1 MDVGQK
7 ALIALRWSA
16 ASRLAGQALSWGIT
30 IMVIRLLSPADYG
43 LLAMA
48 VILPTTLYLI
58 NDLGLDV
65 VLVQNQAPDTA
76 FLRQVFG
83 LVVAI
88 NLLCALLLL
97 LGAPL
102 VADFFQEPRVT
113 PILRVLSLLFLLCM
127 FETLPRA
134 RLEQRLD
141 FRRQSMI
148 TVVATFLSGLT
159 TLGLA
164 WMGAGVWALVW
175 GRLCSSAVNVLGLNL
190 VAPSLCWPSFSLAAV
205 KRSLSF
211 GGLVTLERAA
221 WQVFNDADKVIG
233 GKLWGDVTLGLYT
246 VAQDVATMPMHR
258 TGSFINAI
266 GLPAFSHV
274 QDRLHEVR
282 FYLLKVTRIMSV
294 MSFPLFIGLAITAPE
309 TVALLLGPQWPA
321 AAPILRILALIMPLR
336 MLATLLPPVLWGISR
351 PGVSA
356 VNGCIAAVVVLGACL
371 VGAQWGAI
379 GMAWAWLAAYPVAFV
394 ITLHRAGRVVDFTL
408 WDFGAA
414 MFRPVLAS
422 GLMAAAVTLA
432 RGVVPAEAAP
442 GVTLLILVPTGAV
455 TYVAALFVLH
465 RSSFRETLALVLP
478 ARGTDPIGP
487 AG

>member
-1 MDVGQK
+1 MDVGKK
-7 ALIALRWSA
+7 ALVALRWSA
-16 ASRLAGQALSWGIT
+16 AARLAGQALSWMIT
-30 IMVIRLLSPADYG
+30 IVVIRLLSPADYG

-48 VILPTTLYLI
+48 VVLPTALYLI

-65 VLVQNQAPDTA
+65 VLVQNQTPDRA

-83 LVVAI
+83 VVIVI

-102 VADFFQEPRVT
+102 VADFFHEPRVT
-113 PILRVLSLLFLLCM
+113 PILRVLSLLFVLYV

-134 RLEQRLD
+134 QLERRLD
-141 FRRQSMI
+141 FRRQAMV
-148 TVVATFLSGLT
+148 TVVATFLSGFT
-159 TLGLA
+159 TLTLA

-175 GRLCSSAVNVLGLNL
+175 GRLCSSTITVLGLNL
-190 VAPSLCWPSFSLAAV
+190 LAPSLCWPSFSLAAV

-211 GGLVTLERAA
+211 GSIVTLERAA

-233 GKLWGDVTLGLYT
+233 GKLWGEVTLGLYT
-246 VAQDVATMPMHR
+246 VAQDLATMPMHR

-294 MSFPLFIGLAITAPE
+294 MSFPLFVGLAITAPE
-309 TVALLLGPQWPA
+309 AVALLLGPQWPG
-321 AAPILRILALIMPLR
+321 AAPILQILALIMPLR

-356 VNGCIAAVVVLGACL
+356 LNGCIAAAVVLGACL
-371 VGAQWGAI
+371 VGAHWGAI
-379 GMAWAWLAAYPVAFV
+379 GMAGAWLAAYPVVFV
-394 ITLHRAGRVVDFTL
+394 INLHRAGKVIDLTL
-408 WDFGAA
+408 QDFGVA
-414 MFRPVLAS
+414 MLRPALAS

-442 GVTLLILVPTGAV
+442 GVALLILVPIGAV
-455 TYVAALFVLH
+455 TYVAALFALH
-465 RSSFRETLALVLP
+465 PSSFRETLALVLP
-478 ARGTDPIGP
+478 VRRPDSIGP